1 MTKRTLDDV
10 FSDDPLGL
18 LEVSV
23 TKSKKLSP
31 YAIYYDTFEELKSF
45 IEVNDKEPHIDA
57 TNIHEAKL
65 AARLSK
71 LRSTPEA
78 LEALAPF
85 DTKGLLGS
93 IPSEVNKAELTMDD
107 IFNSD
112 LLTDNDDIF
121 NFKHISVGTKSQP
134 ASKDMATRKKCVD
147 FDSFKPL
154 FIRIQ
159 NELDDGT
166 LETSAIEGIAEIKKG
181 QAFILSGLI
190 AYVAEM
196 GEKHER
202 RKGHHNA
209 RMRIV
214 YSNGME
220 SNLLLR
226 SFGAALYKDKSSR
239 AIIPKDSGPLF
250 VEDESPLHKTGI
262 VYVLRS
268 KSENP
273 AIAKHREYLHKI
285 GVTTSEVKKRV
296 ANAAKDATYLLA
308 DVEIIAEFTLYNMN
322 LQATEK
328 LLHTF
333 FREAQA
339 DIQIPD
345 RFGNLVKPKEWF
357 FLPLHVIKD
366 VVKIL
371 QNDEIRNYQYDSSAI
386 TISRI
391 EKGNMVISGD

>member
-1 MTKRTLDDV
+1 MAKRTLDDV
-10 FSDDPLGL
+10 FNDDPLGL

-23 TKSKKLSP
+23 TKSKKLSH
-31 YAIYYDTFEELKSF
+31 YAIYYETFEELKSF
-45 IEVNDKEPHIDA
+45 IEANGREPDIEA

-85 DTKGLLGS
+85 DTEGLLGTKS
-93 IPSEVNKAELTMDD
+93 SGEKKTELTIDDVLSSDLLADDDD
-107 IFNSD
+107 IFN
-112 LLTDNDDIF
+112 L
-121 NFKHISVGTKSQP
+121 KHVTVGTKSQT
-134 ASKDMATRKKCVD
+134 ASADMATRKKCMD

-154 FIRIQ
+154 FVRIQ
-159 NELDDGT
+159 KELDEGT
-166 LETSAIEGIAEIKKG
+166 LETSGIKGIAEIQKG
-181 QAFILSGLI
+181 QAFILAGLI

-209 RMRIV
+209 RMRVV

-226 SFGAALYKDKSSR
+226 SFGAALYKDKSAR
-239 AIIPKDSGPLF
+239 AIVPKDSGPLF
-250 VEDESPLHKTGI
+250 VEEDSPLYKTGI

-268 KSENP
+268 KSEEP
-273 AIAKHREYLHKI
+273 SIAKHREYLLKI
-285 GVTTSEVKKRV
+285 GVTTSDVKKRV
-296 ANAAKDATYLLA
+296 ANAPKDATYLLA
-308 DVEIIAEFTLYNMN
+308 DVEVVAEFTLYNMN

-328 LLHTF
+328 LLHAF

-345 RFGNLVKPKEWF
+345 RFGNKVKPKEWF
-357 FLPLHVIKD
+357 FLPLSVIKE
-366 VVKIL
+366 VVNIL
-371 QNDEIRNYQYDSSAI
+371 QNDDIRKYKYNSSD
-386 TISRI
+386 ISIARI
-391 EKGNMVISGD
+391 EESFK

>member
-1 MTKRTLDDV
+1 MAKRTLDDV
-10 FSDDPLGL
+10 FNDDPLGL

-23 TKSKKLSP
+23 TKSKKLSH
-31 YAIYYDTFEELKSF
+31 YAIYYETFEELKSF
-45 IEVNDKEPHIDA
+45 IEANDREPDIEA

-71 LRSTPEA
+71 LRSMPEA

-85 DTKGLLGS
+85 DTEGLLGTRLS
-93 IPSEVNKAELTMDD
+93 VEKKTELTIDDVLSSDLLADDDD
-107 IFNSD
+107 IFN
-112 LLTDNDDIF
+112 L
-121 NFKHISVGTKSQP
+121 KHVNVGTKSQT
-134 ASKDMATRKKCVD
+134 ASADMATRKKCMD

-154 FIRIQ
+154 FVSIQ

-166 LETSAIEGIAEIKKG
+166 LETTGIKGIAEIQKG

-209 RMRIV
+209 RMRVV

-226 SFGAALYKDKSSR
+226 SFGAALYKDKSAR
-239 AIIPKDSGPLF
+239 AIVPKDLGQLF
-250 VEDESPLHKTGI
+250 AEEDSPLYKTGI

-268 KSENP
+268 KSEEP
-273 AIAKHREYLHKI
+273 SISKHREYLHKI
-285 GVTTSEVKKRV
+285 GVTTSDVKKRV

-308 DVEIIAEFTLYNMN
+308 DVEVVAEFTLYNMN
-322 LQATEK
+322 LRATEK

-333 FREAQA
+333 FRDAQA
-339 DIQIPD
+339 DIEIPD
-345 RFGNLVKPKEWF
+345 RFGNMVRPKEWF
-357 FLPLHVIKD
+357 FIPLSVIKE
-366 VVKIL
+366 VVNIL
-371 QNDEIRNYQYDSSAI
+371 QNDDIRHFAYNATD
-386 TISRI
+386 ISI
-391 EKGNMVISGD
+391 IHVG

>member
-1 MTKRTLDDV
+1 MAKRTLDDV
-10 FSDDPLGL
+10 FNDDPLGL

-23 TKSKKLSP
+23 TKSKRLSH
-31 YAIYYDTFEELKSF
+31 YAIYYETFEELKSF
-45 IEVNDKEPHIDA
+45 IENNGSEPDIEA
-57 TNIHEAKL
+57 SNIHEAKL

-85 DTKGLLGS
+85 DTEGLLGNE
-93 IPSEVNKAELTMDD
+93 PLGEKKTELTIDDVLSSDLLADDND
-107 IFNSD
+107 IFN
-112 LLTDNDDIF
+112 L
-121 NFKHISVGTKSQP
+121 KHVTVGTKSQT
-134 ASKDMATRKKCVD
+134 ASADMATRKKCMD

-154 FIRIQ
+154 FVRIQ
-159 NELDDGT
+159 KELDEGT
-166 LETSAIEGIAEIKKG
+166 LETTGINGIAEIQKG

-209 RMRIV
+209 RMRVV

-226 SFGAALYKDKSSR
+226 SFGAALYKDKSAR
-239 AIIPKDSGPLF
+239 AIVPKDSGPLF
-250 VEDESPLHKTGI
+250 VEEDSPLYKTGI

-268 KSENP
+268 KSEEP
-273 AIAKHREYLHKI
+273 SIAKHRDYLHKI
-285 GVTTSEVKKRV
+285 GVTTSDVKKRV
-296 ANAAKDATYLLA
+296 SNAAKDATYLLA
-308 DVEIIAEFTLYNMN
+308 DVEVVAEFTLYNMN

-345 RFGNLVKPKEWF
+345 RFGNMVKPKEWF
-357 FLPLHVIKD
+357 FLPLDIIKEAI
-366 VVKIL
+366 KLLRENAI
-371 QNDEIRNYQYDSSAI
+371 NNCRYDPQI
-386 TISRI
+386 IGIVDR
-391 EKGNMVISGD
+391 K

>member
-1 MTKRTLDDV
+1 MAKRTLDDV
-10 FSDDPLGL
+10 FNDDPLGL

-23 TKSKKLSP
+23 TKSKKLSH
-31 YAIYYDTFEELKSF
+31 YAIYYETFEELKSF
-45 IEVNDKEPHIDA
+45 IEANDREPDIEA

-85 DTKGLLGS
+85 DTEGLLGTKS
-93 IPSEVNKAELTMDD
+93 SGEKKTELTIDDVLSSDLLADDDD
-107 IFNSD
+107 IFN
-112 LLTDNDDIF
+112 L
-121 NFKHISVGTKSQP
+121 KHVTVGTKSQT
-134 ASKDMATRKKCVD
+134 ASADMATRKKCME

-154 FIRIQ
+154 FEKIQ
-159 NELDDGT
+159 KELDDGT
-166 LETSAIEGIAEIKKG
+166 LETTGIKGIAEIQKG

-209 RMRIV
+209 RMRVV

-226 SFGAALYKDKSSR
+226 SFGAALYKDKSAR
-239 AIIPKDSGPLF
+239 AIVPKDSGPLF
-250 VEDESPLHKTGI
+250 VEEDSPLYKTGI

-268 KSENP
+268 KSEEP
-273 AIAKHREYLHKI
+273 SIAKHREYLHKI
-285 GVTTSEVKKRV
+285 GVTTSDVKKRV

-308 DVEIIAEFTLYNMN
+308 DVEVVAEFTLYNMN

-328 LLHTF
+328 LLHAF

-345 RFGNLVKPKEWF
+345 RFGNMVKPKEWF
-357 FLPLHVIKD
+357 FLPLDIIKD
-366 VVKIL
+366 AIKYIQKGEL
-371 QNDEIRNYQYDSSAI
+371 LAYKYDPKKVMLIKKQS
-386 TISRI
+386 
-391 EKGNMVISGD
+391 

>member
-1 MTKRTLDDV
+1 MAKRTLDDV
-10 FSDDPLGL
+10 FNYDPLGL

-23 TKSKKLSP
+23 TKSKKLSH
-31 YAIYYDTFEELKSF
+31 YAIYYETFEELKSF
-45 IEVNDKEPHIDA
+45 TELNGREPDIEA

-85 DTKGLLGS
+85 DTEGLLGTKS
-93 IPSEVNKAELTMDD
+93 SGEKKTQLTIDDVLSSDLLADDDD
-107 IFNSD
+107 IFN
-112 LLTDNDDIF
+112 L
-121 NFKHISVGTKSQP
+121 KHVTVGTKSQT
-134 ASKDMATRKKCVD
+134 ASADMATRKKCMD

-154 FIRIQ
+154 FVRIQ
-159 NELDDGT
+159 KELDDGT
-166 LETSAIEGIAEIKKG
+166 LETTGIKGIAEIQKG

-209 RMRIV
+209 RMRVV
-214 YSNGME
+214 YSNSME

-226 SFGAALYKDKSSR
+226 SFGAALYKDKSAR
-239 AIIPKDSGPLF
+239 AIVPKDSGPLF
-250 VEDESPLHKTGI
+250 VEEDSPLYKTGI

-268 KSENP
+268 KSEEP
-273 AIAKHREYLHKI
+273 SIAKHREYLHKI
-285 GVTTSEVKKRV
+285 GVTTSDVKKRV

-308 DVEIIAEFTLYNMN
+308 DVDVVAEFTLYNMK

-328 LLHTF
+328 LLHAF

-345 RFGNLVKPKEWF
+345 RFGNMVKPKEWF
-357 FLPLHVIKD
+357 FLPLELIKQVAD
-366 VVKIL
+366 L
-371 QNDEIRNYQYDSSAI
+371 IRNNKISDYQYDATNVKI
-386 TISRI
+386 IP
-391 EKGNMVISGD
+391 KQVK

>member
-1 MTKRTLDDV
+1 MAKRTLDDV
-10 FSDDPLGL
+10 FNDDPLGL

-23 TKSKKLSP
+23 TKSKKLSH
-31 YAIYYDTFEELKSF
+31 YAIYYETFEELKSF
-45 IEVNDKEPHIDA
+45 IELNDREPDIEA

-78 LEALAPF
+78 LDALEPF
-85 DTKGLLGS
+85 DTEGLLGTKS
-93 IPSEVNKAELTMDD
+93 SGEKKTELTIDDVLSSDLLADDDD
-107 IFNSD
+107 IFN
-112 LLTDNDDIF
+112 L
-121 NFKHISVGTKSQP
+121 KHVTVGTKSQT
-134 ASKDMATRKKCVD
+134 ASADMATRKKCMD

-154 FIRIQ
+154 FVKIQ
-159 NELDDGT
+159 NELDEGT
-166 LETSAIEGIAEIKKG
+166 LETTGIKGIAEIQKG
-181 QAFILSGLI
+181 QAFILAGLI

-209 RMRIV
+209 RMRVV

-226 SFGAALYKDKSSR
+226 SFGAALYKDKSAR
-239 AIIPKDSGPLF
+239 AIVPKDSGPLF
-250 VEDESPLHKTGI
+250 VEEDPPLYKTGI

-268 KSENP
+268 KSEEP
-273 AIAKHREYLHKI
+273 SIAKHREYLHKI
-285 GVTTSEVKKRV
+285 GVTTSDVKKRV

-308 DVEIIAEFTLYNMN
+308 DVEVVAEFTLYNMN

-328 LLHTF
+328 LLHGF

-345 RFGNLVKPKEWF
+345 RFGNMVRPKEWF
-357 FLPLHVIKD
+357 FLPLSVIKE
-366 VVKIL
+366 VVNIL
-371 QNDEIRNYQYDSSAI
+371 QNDDIRKFEYNPND
-386 TISRI
+386 ISIARV
-391 EKGNMVISGD
+391 EESFK

>member
-1 MTKRTLDDV
+1 MAKRTLDDV
-10 FSDDPLGL
+10 FNDDPLGL

-23 TKSKKLSP
+23 TKSKRLSH
-31 YAIYYDTFEELKSF
+31 YAIYYETFEELKSF
-45 IEVNDKEPHIDA
+45 IENNGSEPDIEA
-57 TNIHEAKL
+57 SNIHEAKL

-85 DTKGLLGS
+85 DTEGLLGNE
-93 IPSEVNKAELTMDD
+93 PLGEKKTELTIDDVLSSDLLADDND
-107 IFNSD
+107 IFN
-112 LLTDNDDIF
+112 L
-121 NFKHISVGTKSQP
+121 KHVTVGTKSQT
-134 ASKDMATRKKCVD
+134 ASADMATRKKCMD

-154 FIRIQ
+154 FVRIQ
-159 NELDDGT
+159 KELDEGT
-166 LETSAIEGIAEIKKG
+166 LETTGINGIAEIQKG

-209 RMRIV
+209 RMRVV

-226 SFGAALYKDKSSR
+226 SFGAALYKDKSAR
-239 AIIPKDSGPLF
+239 AIVPKDSGPLF
-250 VEDESPLHKTGI
+250 VEEDSPLYKTGI

-268 KSENP
+268 KSEEP
-273 AIAKHREYLHKI
+273 SIAKHRDYLHKI
-285 GVTTSEVKKRV
+285 GVTTSDVKKRV
-296 ANAAKDATYLLA
+296 SYAAKDATYLLA
-308 DVEIIAEFTLYNMN
+308 DVEVVAEFTLYNMN

-345 RFGNLVKPKEWF
+345 RFGNMVKPKEWF
-357 FLPLHVIKD
+357 FLPLDIIKEAI
-366 VVKIL
+366 KLLRENAI
-371 QNDEIRNYQYDSSAI
+371 NNCRYDPQI
-386 TISRI
+386 IGIVDR
-391 EKGNMVISGD
+391 K

>member
-1 MTKRTLDDV
+1 MAKRTLDDV
-10 FSDDPLGL
+10 FNDDPLGL

-23 TKSKKLSP
+23 TKSKKLSH
-31 YAIYYDTFEELKSF
+31 YAIYYETFEELKSF
-45 IEVNDKEPHIDA
+45 IEANGREPDIEA

-65 AARLSK
+65 AARLNK

-85 DTKGLLGS
+85 DTEGLLGTKS
-93 IPSEVNKAELTMDD
+93 SGEKKTELTIDDVLSSDLLADDDD
-107 IFNSD
+107 IFN
-112 LLTDNDDIF
+112 L
-121 NFKHISVGTKSQP
+121 KHVTVGTKSQT
-134 ASKDMATRKKCVD
+134 ASADMATRKKCMD

-154 FIRIQ
+154 FVKIQ
-159 NELDDGT
+159 KELDDGT
-166 LETSAIEGIAEIKKG
+166 LETTGIKGIAEIQKG

-209 RMRIV
+209 RMRVV

-226 SFGAALYKDKSSR
+226 SFGAALYKDKSAR
-239 AIIPKDSGPLF
+239 AIVPKDSGPLF
-250 VEDESPLHKTGI
+250 VEEDSPLYKTGI

-268 KSENP
+268 KSEEP
-273 AIAKHREYLHKI
+273 SIANHRDYLHKI
-285 GVTTSEVKKRV
+285 GVTTSDVKKRV

-308 DVEIIAEFTLYNMN
+308 DVEVVAEFTLYNMN

-345 RFGNLVKPKEWF
+345 RFGNMVKPKEWF
-357 FLPLHVIKD
+357 FLPLSTIKT
-366 VVKIL
+366 
-371 QNDEIRNYQYDSSAI
+371 AI
-386 TISRI
+386 TLLKDDTIRDYVYNPERVEIVQKDSA
-391 EKGNMVISGD
+391 SS

>member
-1 MTKRTLDDV
+1 MAKRTLDDV
-10 FSDDPLGL
+10 FNDDPLGL

-23 TKSKKLSP
+23 TKSKKLSH
-31 YAIYYDTFEELKSF
+31 YAIYYETFEELKSF
-45 IEVNDKEPHIDA
+45 IEANNKEPDIDA
-57 TNIHEAKL
+57 NNIHEAKL
-65 AARLSK
+65 AARLTK

-85 DTKGLLGS
+85 DIEGLLGTKS
-93 IPSEVNKAELTMDD
+93 SGENKAELTIDDVLSSDLLADDDD
-107 IFNSD
+107 IFN
-112 LLTDNDDIF
+112 LT
-121 NFKHISVGTKSQP
+121 HVTVGTKSQT
-134 ASKDMATRKKCVD
+134 ASADMATRKKCMD

-154 FIRIQ
+154 FVKIQ
-159 NELDDGT
+159 KELDGGT
-166 LETSAIEGIAEIKKG
+166 LETSGIKGIAEIQKG
-181 QAFILSGLI
+181 QAFILAGLI
-190 AYVAEM
+190 AYVADM

-209 RMRIV
+209 RLRVV

-226 SFGAALYKDKSSR
+226 SFGAALYKDKSAR
-239 AIIPKDSGPLF
+239 AIVPKDSGPLF
-250 VEDESPLHKTGI
+250 TEEDSPLYRAGI

-268 KSENP
+268 KSEEP
-273 AIAKHREYLHKI
+273 SVATHRDYLHKI

-296 ANAAKDATYLLA
+296 ANAAKDSTYLLA
-308 DVEIIAEFTLYNMN
+308 EVDVVAEFTLYNMN

-345 RFGNLVKPKEWF
+345 RFGNMVKPKEWF
-357 FLPLHVIKD
+357 FLPLDVIKEAIN
-366 VVKIL
+366 IL
-371 QNDEIRNYQYDSSAI
+371 QNDDIRSYRYNSSDISI
-386 TISRI
+386 TRA
-391 EKGNMVISGD
+391 EDLFK

>member
-1 MTKRTLDDV
+1 MAKRTLDDV
-10 FSDDPLGL
+10 FNDDPLGL

-23 TKSKKLSP
+23 TKSKKLSH
-31 YAIYYDTFEELKSF
+31 YAIYYETFEELKSF
-45 IEVNDKEPHIDA
+45 IESNGREPDIEA

-85 DTKGLLGS
+85 DTEGLLGTKS
-93 IPSEVNKAELTMDD
+93 SGEKKTELTIDDVLSSDLLADDDD
-107 IFNSD
+107 IFN
-112 LLTDNDDIF
+112 L
-121 NFKHISVGTKSQP
+121 KHVTVGTKSQT
-134 ASKDMATRKKCVD
+134 ASADMATRKKCMD

-154 FIRIQ
+154 FVRIQ
-159 NELDDGT
+159 KELDEGT
-166 LETSAIEGIAEIKKG
+166 LETTGIKGIAEIQKG

-209 RMRIV
+209 RMRVV

-226 SFGAALYKDKSSR
+226 SFGAALYKDKSAR
-239 AIIPKDSGPLF
+239 AIVPKDLGPLF
-250 VEDESPLHKTGI
+250 VEEDSPLYKTGI

-268 KSENP
+268 KSEEP
-273 AIAKHREYLHKI
+273 SIAKHREYLHKI
-285 GVTTSEVKKRV
+285 GVTTSGVKKRV

-308 DVEIIAEFTLYNMN
+308 DVEVVAEFTLYNMN

-328 LLHTF
+328 LLHAF
-333 FREAQA
+333 FKEAQA

-345 RFGNLVKPKEWF
+345 RFGNMVRPKEWF
-357 FLPLHVIKD
+357 FLPLSVIKE
-366 VVKIL
+366 VVNIL
-371 QNDEIRNYQYDSSAI
+371 QNDDIRKYKYNSSD
-386 TISRI
+386 ISIARI
-391 EKGNMVISGD
+391 EESFK

>member
-1 MTKRTLDDV
+1 MAKRTLDDV
-10 FSDDPLGL
+10 FNDDPLGL

-23 TKSKKLSP
+23 TKSKRLSH
-31 YAIYYDTFEELKSF
+31 YAIYYETFEELKSF
-45 IEVNDKEPHIDA
+45 IENNGSEPDIEA
-57 TNIHEAKL
+57 SNIHEAKL

-85 DTKGLLGS
+85 DTEGLLGNE
-93 IPSEVNKAELTMDD
+93 PLGEKKTELTIDDVLSSDLLADDND
-107 IFNSD
+107 IFN
-112 LLTDNDDIF
+112 L
-121 NFKHISVGTKSQP
+121 KHVTVGTKSQT
-134 ASKDMATRKKCVD
+134 ASADMATRKKCMD

-154 FIRIQ
+154 FVRIQ
-159 NELDDGT
+159 KELDEGT
-166 LETSAIEGIAEIKKG
+166 LETTGINGIAEIQKG

-209 RMRIV
+209 RMRVV

-226 SFGAALYKDKSSR
+226 SFGAALYKDKSAR
-239 AIIPKDSGPLF
+239 AIVPKDSGALF
-250 VEDESPLHKTGI
+250 VEEDSPLYKTGI

-268 KSENP
+268 KSEEP
-273 AIAKHREYLHKI
+273 SIAKHRDYLHKI
-285 GVTTSEVKKRV
+285 GVTTSDVKKRV
-296 ANAAKDATYLLA
+296 SNAAKDATYLLA
-308 DVEIIAEFTLYNMN
+308 DVEVVAEFTLYNMN

-345 RFGNLVKPKEWF
+345 RFGNMVKPKEWF
-357 FLPLHVIKD
+357 FLPLDIIKEAI
-366 VVKIL
+366 KLLRENAI
-371 QNDEIRNYQYDSSAI
+371 NNCRYDPQI
-386 TISRI
+386 IGIVDR
-391 EKGNMVISGD
+391 K

>member
-1 MTKRTLDDV
+1 MAKRTLDDV
-10 FSDDPLGL
+10 FNDDPLGL

-23 TKSKKLSP
+23 TKSKKLSH
-31 YAIYYDTFEELKSF
+31 YAIYYETFEELKSF
-45 IEVNDKEPHIDA
+45 IEASGREPEIEA

-85 DTKGLLGS
+85 DTEGLLGTKS
-93 IPSEVNKAELTMDD
+93 SGEKKTELTIDDVLSSVLLADDDD
-107 IFNSD
+107 IFN
-112 LLTDNDDIF
+112 L
-121 NFKHISVGTKSQP
+121 KHVTVETKSQT
-134 ASKDMATRKKCVD
+134 ASADMATRKKCMD

-154 FIRIQ
+154 FVKIQ
-159 NELDDGT
+159 KELDDGT
-166 LETSAIEGIAEIKKG
+166 LETTGIKGIAEIQKG

-209 RMRIV
+209 RMRVV

-226 SFGAALYKDKSSR
+226 SFGAALYKDKSAR
-239 AIIPKDSGPLF
+239 AIVPKDSGPLF
-250 VEDESPLHKTGI
+250 VEEDSPLYKTGI

-268 KSENP
+268 KSEEP
-273 AIAKHREYLHKI
+273 SIAKHREYLHKI
-285 GVTTSEVKKRV
+285 GVTTSDVKKRV

-308 DVEIIAEFTLYNMN
+308 DVDVVAEFTLYNMN

-328 LLHTF
+328 LLHAF

-345 RFGNLVKPKEWF
+345 RFGNMVKPKEWF
-357 FLPLHVIKD
+357 FLPLELIKQAVD
-366 VVKIL
+366 L
-371 QNDEIRNYQYDSSAI
+371 IRNNNIAEYQYDATNVKI
-386 TISRI
+386 IP
-391 EKGNMVISGD
+391 KQVK

>member
-1 MTKRTLDDV
+1 MAKRTLDDV
-10 FSDDPLGL
+10 FNDDPLGL

-23 TKSKKLSP
+23 TKSKKLSH
-31 YAIYYDTFEELKSF
+31 YAIYYETFEELKSF
-45 IEVNDKEPHIDA
+45 IEANGREPDIEA

-85 DTKGLLGS
+85 DTEGLLGTKS
-93 IPSEVNKAELTMDD
+93 SGEKKTELTIDDVLSSDLLADDDD
-107 IFNSD
+107 IFN
-112 LLTDNDDIF
+112 L
-121 NFKHISVGTKSQP
+121 KHVTVGTKSQT
-134 ASKDMATRKKCVD
+134 ASADMATRKQCMD

-154 FIRIQ
+154 FVRIQ
-159 NELDDGT
+159 KELDDGT
-166 LETSAIEGIAEIKKG
+166 LETSGIKGIAEIQKG
-181 QAFILSGLI
+181 QAFILAGLI

-209 RMRIV
+209 RMRVV

-226 SFGAALYKDKSSR
+226 SFGAALYKDKSAR
-239 AIIPKDSGPLF
+239 AIVPKDSGPLF
-250 VEDESPLHKTGI
+250 VEEDSPLYKTGI

-268 KSENP
+268 KSEEPSIVN
-273 AIAKHREYLHKI
+273 HRDYLHKI
-285 GVTTSEVKKRV
+285 GVTTSDVKKRV
-296 ANAAKDATYLLA
+296 ANAGKDATYLLA
-308 DVEIIAEFTLYNMN
+308 DVEVVAEFTLYNMN

-328 LLHTF
+328 LLHAF

-345 RFGNLVKPKEWF
+345 RFGNMVKPKEWF
-357 FLPLHVIKD
+357 FLPLDIIK
-366 VVKIL
+366 
-371 QNDEIRNYQYDSSAI
+371 EAI
-386 TISRI
+386 KLLRENTISNYTYDPKTI
-391 EKGNMVISGD
+391 EIVDRK

>member
-1 MTKRTLDDV
+1 MAKRILDDV
-10 FSDDPLGL
+10 FNDDPLGL

-23 TKSKKLSP
+23 TKSKKLSH
-31 YAIYYDTFEELKSF
+31 YAIYYETFEELKSF
-45 IEVNDKEPHIDA
+45 IEANGREPDIEA

-65 AARLSK
+65 AARLNK

-85 DTKGLLGS
+85 DTEGLLGNK
-93 IPSEVNKAELTMDD
+93 PSGEKKTELTIDDVLSSDLLADDDD
-107 IFNSD
+107 IFN
-112 LLTDNDDIF
+112 L
-121 NFKHISVGTKSQP
+121 KHVTVGTKSQT
-134 ASKDMATRKKCVD
+134 ASADMATRKKCMD

-154 FIRIQ
+154 FVRIQ
-159 NELDDGT
+159 KELDEGT
-166 LETSAIEGIAEIKKG
+166 LETTGIKRIAEIQIG

-196 GEKHER
+196 GEKYER

-209 RMRIV
+209 RLRVV

-226 SFGAALYKDKSSR
+226 SFGAALYKDKSAR
-239 AIIPKDSGPLF
+239 AIVPKDSGPLF
-250 VEDESPLHKTGI
+250 VEEDSPLYKTGI

-268 KSENP
+268 KSEEP
-273 AIAKHREYLHKI
+273 SIAKHRDYLHKI
-285 GVTTSEVKKRV
+285 GVTTSDVKKRV
-296 ANAAKDATYLLA
+296 SNAAKDATYLLA
-308 DVEIIAEFTLYNMN
+308 DVEVVAEFTLYNMN

-345 RFGNLVKPKEWF
+345 RFGNMVKPKEWF
-357 FLPLHVIKD
+357 FLPLGIIKD
-366 VVKIL
+366 AIKCIQQGEL
-371 QNDEIRNYQYDSSAI
+371 LACKYDSKKI
-386 TISRI
+386 M
-391 EKGNMVISGD
+391 MVKNNAGSTD

>member
-1 MTKRTLDDV
+1 MAKRTLDDV
-10 FSDDPLGL
+10 FNDDPLGL

-23 TKSKKLSP
+23 TKSKKLSH
-31 YAIYYDTFEELKSF
+31 YAIYYETFEELKSF
-45 IEVNDKEPHIDA
+45 IEANGREPDIEA

-85 DTKGLLGS
+85 DTEGLLGTKS
-93 IPSEVNKAELTMDD
+93 SGEKKTELTIDD
-107 IFNSD
+107 VLSSD
-112 LLTDNDDIF
+112 LLTDDDDIF
-121 NFKHISVGTKSQP
+121 NLKHVTVGTKSQT
-134 ASKDMATRKKCVD
+134 ASADMATRKKCMD
-147 FDSFKPL
+147 FKSFKPL
-154 FIRIQ
+154 FVRIQ
-159 NELDDGT
+159 KELDEGT
-166 LETSAIEGIAEIKKG
+166 LETTGIKGIAEIQKG

-209 RMRIV
+209 RMRVV

-226 SFGAALYKDKSSR
+226 SFGAALYKDKSAR
-239 AIIPKDSGPLF
+239 AIVPKDSVPLF
-250 VEDESPLHKTGI
+250 VEEGSSHYKTGI

-268 KSENP
+268 KSDEP
-273 AIAKHREYLHKI
+273 SIAKHREYLHKI
-285 GVTTSEVKKRV
+285 GVTTSDVKKRV
-296 ANAAKDATYLLA
+296 ASAAKDATYLLA
-308 DVEIIAEFTLYNMN
+308 DVEVVAEFTLYNMN

-333 FREAQA
+333 FRKAQA

-345 RFGNLVKPKEWF
+345 RFGNTVKPKEWF
-357 FLPLHVIKD
+357 FLPLGVIK
-366 VVKIL
+366 KAINIL
-371 QNDEIRNYQYDSSAI
+371 QTDDIRSYSYNSSDVSIA
-386 TISRI
+386 RV
-391 EKGNMVISGD
+391 ED

>member
-1 MTKRTLDDV
+1 MAKRTLDDV
-10 FSDDPLGL
+10 FNDDPLGL

-23 TKSKKLSP
+23 TKSKKLSH
-31 YAIYYDTFEELKSF
+31 YAIYYETFEELKSF
-45 IEVNDKEPHIDA
+45 IEANGREPDIEA

-85 DTKGLLGS
+85 DTEGLLGTKS
-93 IPSEVNKAELTMDD
+93 SGEKKTELTIDDVLSSDLLADDDD
-107 IFNSD
+107 IFN
-112 LLTDNDDIF
+112 L
-121 NFKHISVGTKSQP
+121 KHVTVGTKSQT
-134 ASKDMATRKKCVD
+134 ASADMATRKKCMD

-154 FIRIQ
+154 FVKIQ
-159 NELDDGT
+159 KELDDGT
-166 LETSAIEGIAEIKKG
+166 LETSGIKGIAEIQKG

-209 RMRIV
+209 RMRVV

-226 SFGAALYKDKSSR
+226 SFGAALYKDKSARS
-239 AIIPKDSGPLF
+239 IVPKDSGPLF
-250 VEDESPLHKTGI
+250 VEEDSPLYKTGI
-262 VYVLRS
+262 LYVLRS
-268 KSENP
+268 KSEEP
-273 AIAKHREYLHKI
+273 SIAKHREYLHKI
-285 GVTTSEVKKRV
+285 GVTTSDVKKRV
-296 ANAAKDATYLLA
+296 ANASKDATYLLA
-308 DVEIIAEFTLYNMN
+308 DVEIVAELTLYNMN

-328 LLHTF
+328 LLHAF

-339 DIQIPD
+339 GIQIPD
-345 RFGNLVKPKEWF
+345 RFGNMVRPKEWF
-357 FLPLHVIKD
+357 FLPLSVIKE
-366 VVKIL
+366 VVNIL
-371 QNDEIRNYQYDSSAI
+371 QNDDIRKYKYNSND
-386 TISRI
+386 ISIARV
-391 EKGNMVISGD
+391 EESFK

>member
-1 MTKRTLDDV
+1 MAKRTLDDV
-10 FSDDPLGL
+10 FNDDPLGL

-23 TKSKKLSP
+23 TKSKRLSH
-31 YAIYYDTFEELKSF
+31 YAIYYETFEELKSF
-45 IEVNDKEPHIDA
+45 IENNGSEPDIEA
-57 TNIHEAKL
+57 SNIHEAKL

-85 DTKGLLGS
+85 DTEGLLGNE
-93 IPSEVNKAELTMDD
+93 PLGEKKTELTIDDVLSSDLLADDDD
-107 IFNSD
+107 IFN
-112 LLTDNDDIF
+112 L
-121 NFKHISVGTKSQP
+121 KHVTVGTKSQT
-134 ASKDMATRKKCVD
+134 ASADMATRKKCMD

-154 FIRIQ
+154 FVRIQ
-159 NELDDGT
+159 KELDEGT
-166 LETSAIEGIAEIKKG
+166 LETTGINGIAEIQKG

-209 RMRIV
+209 RMRVV

-226 SFGAALYKDKSSR
+226 SFGAALYKDKSAR
-239 AIIPKDSGPLF
+239 AIVPKDSGPLF
-250 VEDESPLHKTGI
+250 VEEDSPLYKTGI

-268 KSENP
+268 KSEEP
-273 AIAKHREYLHKI
+273 SIAKHRDYLHKI
-285 GVTTSEVKKRV
+285 GVTTSDVKKRV
-296 ANAAKDATYLLA
+296 SNAAKDATYLLA
-308 DVEIIAEFTLYNMN
+308 DVEVVAEFTLYNMN

-345 RFGNLVKPKEWF
+345 RFGNMVKPKEWF
-357 FLPLHVIKD
+357 FLPLDIIKEAI
-366 VVKIL
+366 KLLREKAI
-371 QNDEIRNYQYDSSAI
+371 NNCRYDPQI
-386 TISRI
+386 IGIVDR
-391 EKGNMVISGD
+391 K

>member
-1 MTKRTLDDV
+1 MAKRTLDDV
-10 FSDDPLGL
+10 FNDDPLGL

-23 TKSKKLSP
+23 TKSKKLSH
-31 YAIYYDTFEELKSF
+31 YAIYYETFEELKSF
-45 IEVNDKEPHIDA
+45 IEANGREPDIEA

-85 DTKGLLGS
+85 DTEGLLGTKS
-93 IPSEVNKAELTMDD
+93 SGEKKTELTIDDVLSSDLLADDDD
-107 IFNSD
+107 IFN
-112 LLTDNDDIF
+112 LRHVT
-121 NFKHISVGTKSQP
+121 VGTKSQT
-134 ASKDMATRKKCVD
+134 ASADMATRKKCMD

-154 FIRIQ
+154 FLKIQ
-159 NELDDGT
+159 KELDDGT
-166 LETSAIEGIAEIKKG
+166 LETTGIKGIAEIQKG

-209 RMRIV
+209 RMRVV

-226 SFGAALYKDKSSR
+226 SFGAALYKDKSAR
-239 AIIPKDSGPLF
+239 AIVPKDSGPLF
-250 VEDESPLHKTGI
+250 VEEDSPLYKTGI

-268 KSENP
+268 KSEEP
-273 AIAKHREYLHKI
+273 SIAKHRDYLHKI
-285 GVTTSEVKKRV
+285 GVTTSDVKKRV

-308 DVEIIAEFTLYNMN
+308 DVEVVAEFTLYNMN

-345 RFGNLVKPKEWF
+345 RFGNMVRPKEWF
-357 FLPLHVIKD
+357 FLPLSVIKE
-366 VVKIL
+366 VVNIL
-371 QNDEIRNYQYDSSAI
+371 QNDDIRKYKYNSSD
-386 TISRI
+386 ISIARV
-391 EKGNMVISGD
+391 EESFK

>member
-1 MTKRTLDDV
+1 M
-10 FSDDPLGL
+10 
-18 LEVSV
+18 
-23 TKSKKLSP
+23 
-31 YAIYYDTFEELKSF
+31 
-45 IEVNDKEPHIDA
+45 
-57 TNIHEAKL
+57 
-65 AARLSK
+65 
-71 LRSTPEA
+71 
-78 LEALAPF
+78 
-85 DTKGLLGS
+85 
-93 IPSEVNKAELTMDD
+93 
-107 IFNSD
+107 
-112 LLTDNDDIF
+112 
-121 NFKHISVGTKSQP
+121 
-134 ASKDMATRKKCVD
+134 D

-154 FIRIQ
+154 FVRIQ

-166 LETSAIEGIAEIKKG
+166 LETTGIKGIAEIQKS

-226 SFGAALYKDKSSR
+226 SFGAALYKDKSAR
-239 AIIPKDSGPLF
+239 AIVPRDSGPLF
-250 VEDESPLHKTGI
+250 VEENSPLYKTGI

-268 KSENP
+268 KSEEP
-273 AIAKHREYLHKI
+273 SIAKHREYLHKI
-285 GVTTSEVKKRV
+285 GVTTSDVKKRV

-308 DVEIIAEFTLYNMN
+308 DVEVVAEFTLYNMN

-328 LLHTF
+328 LLHAF

-345 RFGNLVKPKEWF
+345 RFGIMVKPKEWF
-357 FLPLHVIKD
+357 FLPLELIKKAINHINTGSIQNYRFKRSTVTID
-366 VVKIL
+366 KI
-371 QNDEIRNYQYDSSAI
+371 NN
-386 TISRI
+386 
-391 EKGNMVISGD
+391 

>member
-1 MTKRTLDDV
+1 MAKRTLDDV
-10 FSDDPLGL
+10 FNDDPLGL

-23 TKSKKLSP
+23 TKSKRLSH
-31 YAIYYDTFEELKSF
+31 YAIYYETFEELKSF
-45 IEVNDKEPHIDA
+45 IENNGSEPDIEA
-57 TNIHEAKL
+57 SNIHEAKL

-85 DTKGLLGS
+85 DTEGLLGNE
-93 IPSEVNKAELTMDD
+93 PLGEKKTELTIDDVLSSDLLADDND
-107 IFNSD
+107 IFN
-112 LLTDNDDIF
+112 L
-121 NFKHISVGTKSQP
+121 KHVTVGTKSQT
-134 ASKDMATRKKCVD
+134 ASADMATRKKCMD
-147 FDSFKPL
+147 FDSLKPL
-154 FIRIQ
+154 FVRIQ
-159 NELDDGT
+159 KELDEGT
-166 LETSAIEGIAEIKKG
+166 LETTGINGIAEIQKG

-209 RMRIV
+209 RMRVV

-226 SFGAALYKDKSSR
+226 SFGAALYKDKSAR
-239 AIIPKDSGPLF
+239 AIVPKDSGPLF
-250 VEDESPLHKTGI
+250 VEEDSPLYKTGI

-268 KSENP
+268 KSEEP
-273 AIAKHREYLHKI
+273 SIAKHRDYLHKI
-285 GVTTSEVKKRV
+285 GVTTSDVKKRV
-296 ANAAKDATYLLA
+296 SNAAKDATYLLA
-308 DVEIIAEFTLYNMN
+308 DVEVVAEFTLYNMN

-345 RFGNLVKPKEWF
+345 RFGNMVKPKEWF
-357 FLPLHVIKD
+357 FLPLDIIKEAI
-366 VVKIL
+366 KLLRENAI
-371 QNDEIRNYQYDSSAI
+371 NNCRYDPQI
-386 TISRI
+386 IGIVDR
-391 EKGNMVISGD
+391 K

>member
-1 MTKRTLDDV
+1 MGTKSSGEKKTELTIDDV
-10 FSDDPLGL
+10 LSSDL
-18 LEVSV
+18 L
-23 TKSKKLSP
+23 
-31 YAIYYDTFEELKSF
+31 AD
-45 IEVNDKEPHIDA
+45 D
-57 TNIHEAKL
+57 
-65 AARLSK
+65 
-71 LRSTPEA
+71 
-78 LEALAPF
+78 
-85 DTKGLLGS
+85 
-93 IPSEVNKAELTMDD
+93 DD
-107 IFNSD
+107 IFN
-112 LLTDNDDIF
+112 L
-121 NFKHISVGTKSQP
+121 KHVTVGTKSQT
-134 ASKDMATRKKCVD
+134 ASADMATRKKCMD

-154 FIRIQ
+154 FVRIQ

-166 LETSAIEGIAEIKKG
+166 LETTGIKGIAEIQKS

-226 SFGAALYKDKSSR
+226 SFGAALYKDKSAR
-239 AIIPKDSGPLF
+239 AIVPRDSGPLF
-250 VEDESPLHKTGI
+250 VEENSPLYKTGI

-268 KSENP
+268 KSEEP
-273 AIAKHREYLHKI
+273 SIAKHREYLHKI
-285 GVTTSEVKKRV
+285 GVTTSDVKKRV

-308 DVEIIAEFTLYNMN
+308 DVEVVAEFTLYNMN

-328 LLHTF
+328 LLHAF

-345 RFGNLVKPKEWF
+345 RFGIMVKPKEWF
-357 FLPLHVIKD
+357 FLPLELIKKAINHINTGSIQNYRFKRSTVTID
-366 VVKIL
+366 KI
-371 QNDEIRNYQYDSSAI
+371 NN
-386 TISRI
+386 
-391 EKGNMVISGD
+391 

>member
-1 MTKRTLDDV
+1 MAKRTLDDV
-10 FSDDPLGL
+10 FNDDPLGL

-23 TKSKKLSP
+23 TKSKKLSH
-31 YAIYYDTFEELKSF
+31 YAIYYETFEELKSF
-45 IEVNDKEPHIDA
+45 IEANGREPDIEA

-85 DTKGLLGS
+85 DTEGLLGTKS
-93 IPSEVNKAELTMDD
+93 SGEKKTELTIDDVLSSDLLADDDD
-107 IFNSD
+107 IFN
-112 LLTDNDDIF
+112 LRHVT
-121 NFKHISVGTKSQP
+121 VGTKSQT
-134 ASKDMATRKKCVD
+134 ASADMATRKKCMD

-154 FIRIQ
+154 FLKIQ
-159 NELDDGT
+159 KELDDGT
-166 LETSAIEGIAEIKKG
+166 LETTGIKGIAEIQKG

-209 RMRIV
+209 RMRVV

-226 SFGAALYKDKSSR
+226 SFGAALYKDKSAR
-239 AIIPKDSGPLF
+239 AIVPKDSGPLF
-250 VEDESPLHKTGI
+250 VEEDSPLYKTGI

-268 KSENP
+268 KSEEP
-273 AIAKHREYLHKI
+273 SIAKHRDYLHKI
-285 GVTTSEVKKRV
+285 GVTTSDVKKRV
-296 ANAAKDATYLLA
+296 SNAAKDATYLLA
-308 DVEIIAEFTLYNMN
+308 DVEVVAEFTLYNMN

-345 RFGNLVKPKEWF
+345 RFGDMVRPKEWF
-357 FLPLHVIKD
+357 FLPLSVIKE
-366 VVKIL
+366 VVNIL
-371 QNDEIRNYQYDSSAI
+371 QNDDIRKYKYNSSD
-386 TISRI
+386 ISIARV
-391 EKGNMVISGD
+391 EESFK

>member
-1 MTKRTLDDV
+1 MAKRTLDDV
-10 FSDDPLGL
+10 FNDDPLGL

-23 TKSKKLSP
+23 TKSKKLSH
-31 YAIYYDTFEELKSF
+31 YAIYYETFEELKSF
-45 IEVNDKEPHIDA
+45 IESNGREPDIEA

-85 DTKGLLGS
+85 DTEGLLGTKS
-93 IPSEVNKAELTMDD
+93 SGEKKTELTIDDVPSSDLLADDDD
-107 IFNSD
+107 IFN
-112 LLTDNDDIF
+112 L
-121 NFKHISVGTKSQP
+121 KHVTVGTKSQT
-134 ASKDMATRKKCVD
+134 ASADMATRKKCMD

-154 FIRIQ
+154 FVKIQ
-159 NELDDGT
+159 KELDDGT
-166 LETSAIEGIAEIKKG
+166 LETTGIKGIAEIQKG

-209 RMRIV
+209 RMRVV

-226 SFGAALYKDKSSR
+226 SFGAALYKDKSAR
-239 AIIPKDSGPLF
+239 AIVPKDSGPLF
-250 VEDESPLHKTGI
+250 VEEDSPLYKTGI

-268 KSENP
+268 KSEEP
-273 AIAKHREYLHKI
+273 SIAKHREYLHKI
-285 GVTTSEVKKRV
+285 GVTTSDVKKRV

-308 DVEIIAEFTLYNMN
+308 DVDVVAEFTLYNMN

-328 LLHTF
+328 LLHAF

-345 RFGNLVKPKEWF
+345 RFGNMVKPKEWF
-357 FLPLHVIKD
+357 FLPLELIKQAVD
-366 VVKIL
+366 L
-371 QNDEIRNYQYDSSAI
+371 IRNNNIAEYQYDATNVKI
-386 TISRI
+386 IP
-391 EKGNMVISGD
+391 KQVK

>member
-1 MTKRTLDDV
+1 MAKRTLDDV
-10 FSDDPLGL
+10 FNDDPLGL

-23 TKSKKLSP
+23 TKSKKLSH
-31 YAIYYDTFEELKSF
+31 YAIYYETFEELKSF
-45 IEVNDKEPHIDA
+45 IEASGREPEIEA

-85 DTKGLLGS
+85 DTEGLLGTKS
-93 IPSEVNKAELTMDD
+93 SGEKKTELTIDDVLSSVLLADDDD
-107 IFNSD
+107 IFN
-112 LLTDNDDIF
+112 L
-121 NFKHISVGTKSQP
+121 KHVTVETKSQT
-134 ASKDMATRKKCVD
+134 ASADMATRKKCMD

-154 FIRIQ
+154 FVKIQ
-159 NELDDGT
+159 KELDDGT
-166 LETSAIEGIAEIKKG
+166 LETTGIKGIAEIQKG

-209 RMRIV
+209 RMRVV

-226 SFGAALYKDKSSR
+226 SFGAALYKDKSAR
-239 AIIPKDSGPLF
+239 AIVPKDSGPLF
-250 VEDESPLHKTGI
+250 VEEDSPLYKTGI

-268 KSENP
+268 KSEEP
-273 AIAKHREYLHKI
+273 SIAKHRDYLHKI
-285 GVTTSEVKKRV
+285 GVTTSDVKKRV

-308 DVEIIAEFTLYNMN
+308 DVDVVAEFTLYNMN

-328 LLHTF
+328 LLHAF

-345 RFGNLVKPKEWF
+345 RFGNMVKPKEWF
-357 FLPLHVIKD
+357 FLPLELIKQAVD
-366 VVKIL
+366 L
-371 QNDEIRNYQYDSSAI
+371 IRNNNIAEYQYDATNVKI
-386 TISRI
+386 IP
-391 EKGNMVISGD
+391 KQVK

>member
-1 MTKRTLDDV
+1 MAKRTLDDV
-10 FSDDPLGL
+10 FNDDPLGL

-23 TKSKKLSP
+23 TKSKRLSH
-31 YAIYYDTFEELKSF
+31 YAIYYETFEELKSF
-45 IEVNDKEPHIDA
+45 IENNGSEPDIEA
-57 TNIHEAKL
+57 SNIHEAKL

-85 DTKGLLGS
+85 DTEGLLGNE
-93 IPSEVNKAELTMDD
+93 PLGEKKTELTIDDVLSSDLLADDDD
-107 IFNSD
+107 IFN
-112 LLTDNDDIF
+112 L
-121 NFKHISVGTKSQP
+121 KHVTVGTKSQT
-134 ASKDMATRKKCVD
+134 ASADMATRKKCMD

-154 FIRIQ
+154 FVRIQ
-159 NELDDGT
+159 KELDEGT
-166 LETSAIEGIAEIKKG
+166 LETTGINGIAEIQKG

-209 RMRIV
+209 RMRVV

-226 SFGAALYKDKSSR
+226 SFGAALYKDKSAR
-239 AIIPKDSGPLF
+239 AIVPKDSGPLF
-250 VEDESPLHKTGI
+250 VEEDSPLYKTGI

-268 KSENP
+268 KSEEP
-273 AIAKHREYLHKI
+273 SIAKHRDYLHKI
-285 GVTTSEVKKRV
+285 GVTTSDVKKRV
-296 ANAAKDATYLLA
+296 SNAAKDATYLLA
-308 DVEIIAEFTLYNMN
+308 DVEVVAEFTLYNMN

-345 RFGNLVKPKEWF
+345 RFGNMVKPKEWF
-357 FLPLHVIKD
+357 FLPLDIIKEAI
-366 VVKIL
+366 KLLRENAI
-371 QNDEIRNYQYDSSAI
+371 NNCRYDPQI
-386 TISRI
+386 IGIVDR
-391 EKGNMVISGD
+391 K

>member
-1 MTKRTLDDV
+1 MAKRTLDDV
-10 FSDDPLGL
+10 FNDDPLGL

-23 TKSKKLSP
+23 TKSKRLSH
-31 YAIYYDTFEELKSF
+31 YAIYYETFEELKSF
-45 IEVNDKEPHIDA
+45 IENNGSEPDIEA
-57 TNIHEAKL
+57 SNIHEAKL

-85 DTKGLLGS
+85 DTEGLLGNE
-93 IPSEVNKAELTMDD
+93 PLGEKKTELTIDDVLSSDLLADDDD
-107 IFNSD
+107 IFN
-112 LLTDNDDIF
+112 LRHVT
-121 NFKHISVGTKSQP
+121 VGTKSQT
-134 ASKDMATRKKCVD
+134 ASADMATRKKCMD

-154 FIRIQ
+154 FLKIQ
-159 NELDDGT
+159 KELDDGT
-166 LETSAIEGIAEIKKG
+166 LETTGIKGIAEIQKG

-209 RMRIV
+209 RMRVV

-226 SFGAALYKDKSSR
+226 SFGAALYKDKSAR
-239 AIIPKDSGPLF
+239 AIVPKDSGPLF
-250 VEDESPLHKTGI
+250 VEEDSPLYKTGI

-268 KSENP
+268 KSEEP
-273 AIAKHREYLHKI
+273 SIAKHRDYLHKI
-285 GVTTSEVKKRV
+285 GVTTSDVKKRV

-308 DVEIIAEFTLYNMN
+308 DVEVVAEFTLYNMN

-345 RFGNLVKPKEWF
+345 RFGNMVKPKEWF
-357 FLPLHVIKD
+357 FLPLDIIKEAI
-366 VVKIL
+366 KLLRENAI
-371 QNDEIRNYQYDSSAI
+371 NNCRYDPQI
-386 TISRI
+386 IGIVDR
-391 EKGNMVISGD
+391 K

>member
-1 MTKRTLDDV
+1 MAKRTLDDV
-10 FSDDPLGL
+10 FNDDPLGL

-23 TKSKKLSP
+23 TKSKKLSH
-31 YAIYYDTFEELKSF
+31 YAIYYETFEELKSF
-45 IEVNDKEPHIDA
+45 IEANGREPDIEA
-57 TNIHEAKL
+57 TKIHEAKL

-85 DTKGLLGS
+85 DTEGLLGTKS
-93 IPSEVNKAELTMDD
+93 SGEKKTELTIDDVLSSDLLADDDD
-107 IFNSD
+107 IFN
-112 LLTDNDDIF
+112 L
-121 NFKHISVGTKSQP
+121 KHVTVGTKSQ
-134 ASKDMATRKKCVD
+134 SGSTDMATRKKCMD

-154 FIRIQ
+154 FVRIQ
-159 NELDDGT
+159 KELDEGT
-166 LETSAIEGIAEIKKG
+166 LETTGIKGIAEIQQG

-209 RMRIV
+209 RMRVV

-226 SFGAALYKDKSSR
+226 SFGAALYKDKSAR
-239 AIIPKDSGPLF
+239 AIVPKDSGPLF
-250 VEDESPLHKTGI
+250 VEEDSPLYKTGI

-268 KSENP
+268 KSEEP
-273 AIAKHREYLHKI
+273 SIAKHREYLHKI
-285 GVTTSEVKKRV
+285 GVTTSDVKKRV
-296 ANAAKDATYLLA
+296 ASAPKDATYLLA
-308 DVEIIAEFTLYNMN
+308 DVDVVAEFTLYNMN

-328 LLHTF
+328 LLHKF

-345 RFGNLVKPKEWF
+345 RFGNTVKPKEWF
-357 FLPLHVIKD
+357 FLPLGVIK
-366 VVKIL
+366 KAINIL
-371 QNDEIRNYQYDSSAI
+371 QTDDIRSYSYNSSDVSIA
-386 TISRI
+386 RV
-391 EKGNMVISGD
+391 EDLFK

>member
-1 MTKRTLDDV
+1 MAKRTLDDV
-10 FSDDPLGL
+10 FDDDPLGL

-23 TKSKKLSP
+23 TKSKKLSH
-31 YAIYYDTFEELKSF
+31 YAIYYETFEKLKSF
-45 IEVNDKEPHIDA
+45 IEANGREPDIEA

-85 DTKGLLGS
+85 DTEGLLGTKS
-93 IPSEVNKAELTMDD
+93 SGEKKTELRIDDVLSSDLLADDDD
-107 IFNSD
+107 IFN
-112 LLTDNDDIF
+112 L
-121 NFKHISVGTKSQP
+121 KHVTVGTKSQT
-134 ASKDMATRKKCVD
+134 ASTDMATRKKCMD

-154 FIRIQ
+154 FVKIQ
-159 NELDDGT
+159 KELDDGT
-166 LETSAIEGIAEIKKG
+166 LETSGIKGIAEIQKG
-181 QAFILSGLI
+181 QAFILAGLI

-209 RMRIV
+209 RLRVV

-226 SFGAALYKDKSSR
+226 SFGAALYKDKSAR
-239 AIIPKDSGPLF
+239 AIVPIDSGPLF
-250 VEDESPLHKTGI
+250 IEEDSPLYKTGI

-268 KSENP
+268 KSEEP
-273 AIAKHREYLHKI
+273 SVAQHRDYLHKI
-285 GVTTSEVKKRV
+285 GVTTSDVKKRV
-296 ANAAKDATYLLA
+296 ANAAKDSTYLLA
-308 DVEIIAEFTLYNMN
+308 DVEVVAEFTLYNMN

-345 RFGNLVKPKEWF
+345 RFGNLVRPKEWF
-357 FLPLHVIKD
+357 FLPLEL
-366 VVKIL
+366 VKQVADL
-371 QNDEIRNYQYDSSAI
+371 IRNNKIADYQYDATNVKI
-386 TISRI
+386 IP
-391 EKGNMVISGD
+391 KQVK

>member
-1 MTKRTLDDV
+1 MAKRTLDDV
-10 FSDDPLGL
+10 FNDDPLGL

-23 TKSKKLSP
+23 TKSNKLSH
-31 YAIYYDTFEELKSF
+31 YAIYYETFEELKSF
-45 IEVNDKEPHIDA
+45 IELNGREPDIDA

-71 LRSTPEA
+71 LRSTPVA
-78 LEALAPF
+78 LEALEPF
-85 DTKGLLGS
+85 DTEGLLGTKS
-93 IPSEVNKAELTMDD
+93 SVEKKTELTIDDVLSSDLLSDDDD
-107 IFNSD
+107 IFD
-112 LLTDNDDIF
+112 L
-121 NFKHISVGTKSQP
+121 KHVTVGTKSQT
-134 ASKDMATRKKCVD
+134 ASADMATRKKCLD

-154 FIRIQ
+154 FVRIQ
-159 NELDDGT
+159 KELDEGT
-166 LETSAIEGIAEIKKG
+166 LETTGIKGIAEIQKG

-209 RMRIV
+209 RMRVV

-226 SFGAALYKDKSSR
+226 SFGAALYKDKSAR
-239 AIIPKDSGPLF
+239 AIVPKDSGPLF
-250 VEDESPLHKTGI
+250 VEENSPLYKTGI

-268 KSENP
+268 KSEEP
-273 AIAKHREYLHKI
+273 SIAKHREYLHKI
-285 GVTTSEVKKRV
+285 GVTTSDVKKRV
-296 ANAAKDATYLLA
+296 ANAAKDATYLLSG
-308 DVEIIAEFTLYNMN
+308 VEVVAEFTLYNMN

-328 LLHTF
+328 LLHAF

-345 RFGNLVKPKEWF
+345 RFGNMVRPKEWF
-357 FLPLHVIKD
+357 FLPLDTIK
-366 VVKIL
+366 K
-371 QNDEIRNYQYDSSAI
+371 AI
-386 TISRI
+386 TLLKDDTIRDYIYNPEVVEIVQKDSAT
-391 EKGNMVISGD
+391 S